1 MRKTAPPPKRGLGGG
16 VERLG
21 KYVSAP
27 MTQQGLRVA
36 VIFGGP
42 SVEHDV
48 SIISAQQLMAVME
61 PRHEPIPVYLARDGR
76 CWTGDALREIGAFGR
91 DEPAGAEPC
100 ELRLGRDGA
109 PFAAPGGSRFKGDR
123 ELQVDVAVC
132 AIHGTGGEDGSLLGA
147 LELSGVPYVGGGV
160 APAAVAMDKRL
171 AKLVFAEA
179 GIEVAPHTL
188 VRREEFTRDRE
199 AAIDRAA
206 GEQGMPCYVKPAT
219 LGSSIGVARVT
230 AREELE
236 EALELCFELDRTGLV
251 EPALDDFV
259 EVNVAILGSRSTEL
273 RASAIE
279 QPVREAEAALSFEDK
294 YLRGA
299 GKGAEAKSG
308 AEGGKAGGASEGM
321 ASADRL
327 IPAPI
332 SDAAADALVS
342 AAKTAHHALGFFGVV
357 RYDFFLKDSDGAPRV
372 VLNEPNTVPGS
383 FAFYLFEPAGLPF
396 QELADAL
403 LDLAFSE
410 AAERNA
416 TTRTFESVLIAEHQ
430 RR

>member
-1 MRKTAPPPKRGLGGG
+1 
-16 VERLG
+16 
-21 KYVSAP
+21 
-27 MTQQGLRVA
+27 MTKQGLRVA
-36 VIFGGP
+36 VLFGGP

-61 PRHEPIPVYLARDGR
+61 PRHEPFPVYLARDGR
-76 CWTGDALREIGAFGR
+76 WWTGDALRDIGAFGG
-91 DEPAGAEPC
+91 DTPEGAEPC

-109 PFAAPGGSRFKGDR
+109 PFVAPGGSRFRGDR
-123 ELQVDVAVC
+123 ELQADAAIC

-171 AKLVFAEA
+171 AKLVAREA
-179 GIEVAPHTL
+179 GIEVAPHAL
-188 VRREEFTRDRE
+188 VHREQFTRERDSTLE
-199 AAIDRAA
+199 RAA
-206 GEQGMPCYVKPAT
+206 SEQGFPAYAKPVS

-230 AREELE
+230 SAEELE
-236 EALELCFELDRTGLV
+236 EALELCFELARTALV

-259 EVNVAILGSRSTEL
+259 EVNVAILGGRSTEL
-273 RASAIE
+273 RASLVE
-279 QPVREAEAALSFEDK
+279 QPVRDTEAALSFEDK
-294 YLRGA
+294 YLRSA
-299 GKGAEAKSG
+299 GKGGDAKGGGGG
-308 AEGGKAGGASEGM
+308 AKEGGGSEGM
-321 ASADRL
+321 ASADRI

-332 SDAAADALVS
+332 SEAAAEALVDAAKRV
-342 AAKTAHHALGFFGVV
+342 HHALGFFGVV
-357 RYDFFLKDSDGAPRV
+357 RYDFFLKDEGGAPRV

-396 QELADAL
+396 PELADAL
-403 LDLAFSE
+403 LDVAFAE

-416 TTRTFESVLIAEHQ
+416 TTRTFESVLIAAHQ

>member
-1 MRKTAPPPKRGLGGG
+1 
-16 VERLG
+16 
-21 KYVSAP
+21 

-36 VIFGGP
+36 VLFGGP

-76 CWTGDALREIGAFGR
+76 WWTGDALREIGAFGR
-91 DEPAGAEPC
+91 EAPEGAEPC

-109 PFAAPGGSRFKGDR
+109 PFVAPGGSRFKGDR
-123 ELQVDVAVC
+123 ELQLDAAIC
-132 AIHGTGGEDGSLLGA
+132 AIHGTGGEDGSVLGA
-147 LELSGVPYVGGGV
+147 LELCGVPYAGGGV
-160 APAAVAMDKRL
+160 APAAVAMDKHL
-171 AKLVFAEA
+171 AKLVFREA

-188 VRREEFTRDRE
+188 IHREEFTRGRD
-199 AAIDRAA
+199 AAA
-206 GEQGMPCYVKPAT
+206 GRAGTEQRFPSYVKPVS
-219 LGSSIGVARVT
+219 LGSSIGVARV
-230 AREELE
+230 ADAAELE
-236 EALELCFELDRTGLV
+236 EALELCFELDRTAIV

-273 RASAIE
+273 RASLVE
-279 QPVREAEAALSFEDK
+279 QPVRGAEAALTFEDK

-299 GKGAEAKSG
+299 GKGGDAKG
-308 AEGGKAGGASEGM
+308 AGGKAEGGSEGM
-321 ASADRL
+321 ASADRI

-332 SDAAADALVS
+332 SDAATEALVS
-342 AAKTAHHALGFFGVV
+342 AAKKAHHALGFFGVV
-357 RYDFFLKDSDGAPRV
+357 RYDFFLKDADGTPQV

-396 QELADAL
+396 PDLADAL
-403 LDLAFSE
+403 LDVAFAE

-416 TTRTFESVLIAEHQ
+416 TTRTFESVLIAQHQ
-430 RR
+430 RS

>member
-1 MRKTAPPPKRGLGGG
+1 
-16 VERLG
+16 
-21 KYVSAP
+21 

-36 VIFGGP
+36 VLFGGP

-48 SIISAQQLMAVME
+48 SIISAQQLMAVMA
-61 PRHEPIPVYLARDGR
+61 PRHEPIPIYLARDGR
-76 CWTGDALREIGAFGR
+76 YWTGDALREIGAFGGHTP
-91 DEPAGAEPC
+91 EGAEPC

-109 PFAAPGGSRFKGDR
+109 PFVAPGSSRFRGDR
-123 ELQVDVAVC
+123 ELQLDAAIC

-171 AKLVFAEA
+171 AKLVFREA

-188 VRREEFTRDRE
+188 IHREQFTAARRDVME
-199 AAIDRAA
+199 RAER
-206 GEQGMPCYVKPAT
+206 EQGTPCYVKPVS
-219 LGSSIGVARVT
+219 LGSSIGVARVNDR
-230 AREELE
+230 AELE
-236 EALELCFELDRTGLV
+236 EALELCFELDRTALV
-251 EPALDDFV
+251 EPALDDHV

-273 RASAIE
+273 RASLIE
-279 QPVREAEAALSFEDK
+279 QPVRDADAALSFEDK
-294 YLRGA
+294 YLRGG
-299 GKGAEAKSG
+299 GKGGGGESKTG
-308 AEGGKAGGASEGM
+308 GGKAEGTSAGM
-321 ASADRL
+321 ASQDRL

-332 SDAAADALVS
+332 SDTAAEAIV
-342 AAKTAHHALGFFGVV
+342 AAGRAAHHALGFFGVV
-357 RYDFFLKDSDGAPRV
+357 RYDFFLKDFEDAAPRV

-383 FAFYLFEPAGLPF
+383 FAFYLFEPAGLAFPD
-396 QELADAL
+396 LADAL
-403 LDLAFSE
+403 LDLAFAE

>member
-1 MRKTAPPPKRGLGGG
+1 
-16 VERLG
+16 
-21 KYVSAP
+21 

-36 VIFGGP
+36 VLFGGP

-76 CWTGDALREIGAFGR
+76 WWTGDALREIGAFGR
-91 DEPAGAEPC
+91 EAPESAEPC

-109 PFAAPGGSRFKGDR
+109 PFVAPGGSRFKGDR
-123 ELQVDVAVC
+123 ELQLDAAIC

-147 LELSGVPYVGGGV
+147 LELCGVPYVGGGV

-171 AKLVFAEA
+171 TKLVAREA

-188 VRREEFTRDRE
+188 IHREEFTRERDS
-199 AAIDRAA
+199 AIQRAA
-206 GEQGMPCYVKPAT
+206 SEQGFPCYAKPVS

-230 AREELE
+230 EAGELE
-236 EALELCFELDRTGLV
+236 EALELCFELDRTALV
-251 EPALDDFV
+251 EPALDGFV
-259 EVNVAILGSRSTEL
+259 EVNVAIVGGRSTEL
-273 RASAIE
+273 RASLVE
-279 QPVREAEAALSFEDK
+279 QPVRDDDATLSFEDK
-294 YLRGA
+294 YLRGSGKRDDAKA
-299 GKGAEAKSG
+299 GG
-308 AEGGKAGGASEGM
+308 GGKAEGSSEGM
-321 ASADRL
+321 ASADRI

-332 SDAAADALVS
+332 SEAAADALVA
-342 AAKTAHHALGFFGVV
+342 AAKKAHHALGFFGVV
-357 RYDFFLKDSDGAPRV
+357 RYDFFLDDEGGAPRV

-383 FAFYLFEPAGLPF
+383 FAFYLFEPAGLSFPD
-396 QELADAL
+396 LADTL
-403 LDLAFSE
+403 LDVAFAE

-416 TTRTFESVLIAEHQ
+416 TTRTFESVLIAQHQ